1 MLRTG
6 ARMSVTRLTWVTVAA
21 GVMILGCGEGRAI
34 FNVDVLS
41 YEPQLAD
48 TVPYAVPG
56 GTSITQ
62 VKDSF
67 GLDLPGGLGNS
78 TVDSVSLLYAST
90 VLNAA
95 GGGKVRLEMF
105 FDSTPGNVFS
115 SSVMRADSAVFSG
128 PDTVLLGPI
137 SVPLLADSLFTQ
149 SKLWVGVRASVVANA
164 GPTMTGRF
172 VTVSVLRLR
181 IIFQDKVF

>member
-1 MLRTG
+1 
-6 ARMSVTRLTWVTVAA
+6 MSVTRLTWLAVAA

-34 FNVDVLS
+34 FNIDVLS
-41 YEPQLAD
+41 YEPGLAD

-62 VKDSF
+62 RDSF

-78 TVDSVSLLYAST
+78 IVDSVTLQYGST
-90 VLNAA
+90 VLNAGGA
-95 GGGKVRLEMF
+95 GSFTLQVS
-105 FDSTPGNVFS
+105 FDSIASTVFS
-115 SSVMRADSAVFSG
+115 SPVVQVDTTISWTG
-128 PDTVLLGPI
+128 PDTVVVGPI
-137 SVPLLADSLFTQ
+137 TVPLLADTLFTKSQ
-149 SKLWVGVRASVVANA
+149 LWVGVRASVVANTA
-164 GPTMTGRF
+164 MTGRF

>member
-6 ARMSVTRLTWVTVAA
+6 ARMSVTRLTWLAVAA

-48 TVPYAVPG
+48 TVPYVVPG
-56 GTSITQ
+56 GATLT
-62 VKDSF
+62 KRDSF

-78 TVDSVSLLYAST
+78 IVDSVTLQYGST
-90 VLNAA
+90 VLNAGGA
-95 GGGKVRLEMF
+95 GSFTLQLS
-105 FDSTPGNVFS
+105 FDSIASTVFS
-115 SSVMRADSAVFSG
+115 SPVVQVDTTVSWTG
-128 PDTVLLGPI
+128 PDTVVVGPI
-137 SVPLLADSLFTQ
+137 TVPLLADSLFTQ

>member
-1 MLRTG
+1 
-6 ARMSVTRLTWVTVAA
+6 MSVTRLTWCAALA
-21 GVMILGCGEGRAI
+21 GVLILGCGEGRAI

-41 YEPQLAD
+41 YEPKLAD
-48 TVPYAVPG
+48 TIPYAVPG
-56 GTSITQ
+56 GTTINQ
-62 VKDSF
+62 VRDSF

-78 TVDSVSLLYAST
+78 TVDSVSLLYGST
-90 VLNAA
+90 VLNAT
-95 GGGKVRLEMF
+95 GSGKIKLEMF

-115 SSVMRADSAVFSG
+115 SSVMRADSVVFTG
-128 PDTVLLGPI
+128 PVTVVLGPI
-137 SVPLLADSLFTQ
+137 SVPLFADSLFVQ
-149 SKLWVGVRASVVANA
+149 SKLWVGVRATVVANA